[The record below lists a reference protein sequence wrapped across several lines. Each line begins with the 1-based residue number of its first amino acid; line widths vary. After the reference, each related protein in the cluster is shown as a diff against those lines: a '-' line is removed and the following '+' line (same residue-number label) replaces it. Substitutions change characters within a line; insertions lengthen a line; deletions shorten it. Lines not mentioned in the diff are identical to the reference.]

1 MARPSSDGC
10 PTASGLG
17 PSRESTCVGPH
28 RPVGFASDRPR
39 GPRLPLLLLA
49 RAAHDDWICF
59 DTRCEVVCR
68 HESRGSALPRR
79 DRCFFFESTGCG
91 RRCRPR
97 HGVAWGRHVVLVCL
111 ARARFGGSAF
121 PFVGRPRSVGSR
133 RRWASDSLD
142 ASSGSLVHPGS
153 SKLKWLRAKG
163 PAVGRAC
170 FSIGAAVCGGLL
182 PHSGQNTHR
191 LRLSSEAA
199 LPKGPR
205 RVALLSLRK
214 GATRRFPSG

>member
-1 MARPSSDGC
+1 M
-10 PTASGLG
+10 SGFVLIRDAK
-17 PSRESTCVGPH
+17 SYVVTNLVGP
-28 RPVGFASDRPR
+28 
-39 GPRLPLLLLA
+39 LC
-49 RAAHDDWICF
+49 RAA
-59 DTRCEVVCR
+59 TGV
-68 HESRGSALPRR
+68 
-79 DRCFFFESTGCG
+79 FFESTGCG

-111 ARARFGGSAF
+111 ARARFGGSAL

-163 PAVGRAC
+163 PAGGRAC

-214 GATRRFPSG
+214 GAARRFPSG